1 MSVSRETAERF
12 TLYETLLRRWNPK
25 INLVS
30 PATLPDL
37 RTRHIDDCLQL
48 VRLAD
53 PQGGEWVDLGS
64 GGGLPGLVVAIAC
77 ADRPVTVRL
86 VESDQRKA
94 AFLRT
99 VIRELDLPR
108 ASVLCARIEGIKSLN
123 AAYVSA
129 RALAPL
135 PRLMAYLE
143 HHLAADGQAWLLKGA
158 QWQSEVE
165 EARRHWKFDLFS
177 YPSETQHGAAI
188 LRISRLSHE

>member
-1 MSVSRETAERF
+1 MNVSRETEERF
-12 TLYETLLRRWNPK
+12 ALYEALLCRWNPK

-30 PATLPDL
+30 PATIPDL
-37 RTRHIDDCLQL
+37 RTRHIEDCAQL
-48 VRLAD
+48 VALAD
-53 PQGGEWVDLGS
+53 PERGKWVDLGS

-77 ADRPVTVRL
+77 ADRPVTVKL

-94 AFLRT
+94 AFLHT
-99 VIRELDLPR
+99 AIRELDLPQ
-108 ASVLCARIEGIKSLN
+108 ASVICARIESIKPLN

-135 PRLMAYLE
+135 PRLMAYVK

-158 QWQSEVE
+158 QWQGEVE
-165 EARRHWKFDLFS
+165 EARRHWGFDLVS
-177 YPSETQHGAAI
+177 HPSKTQPGAAI